1 MHITKDPSHLTNYH
15 LEPGSF
21 RDRNSRVFYGVNA
34 VFRGLSETA
43 LIEWEALSSTTFF
56 SRSIAEGKLVHTERI
71 DPTGDL
77 ISALAGD
84 WVAVLKHQIIPFVSY
99 PYEWSFGMLKDAAL
113 LELELLLVALD
124 EDMILKDSSA
134 FNVQWKG
141 AKPIFIDVPSF
152 ERLTPGEPWVGYRQ
166 FCQMFL
172 YPLFLLAYK
181 NVSFQPWLRGSIDGI
196 EPEHCNN
203 LMSVRDLLRP
213 GVFMHVYL
221 QAKIQAKYAHT
232 QKDTKG
238 DLRAAGFNK
247 ALIKAN
253 VSRLDKII
261 RGLTWKRASSE
272 WSDYANDNSYTG
284 TDREIK
290 MAFVRN
296 VVLSRP
302 WNLVWDLG
310 CNIGVFSRIAAEN
323 ACYVVAMDADQLS
336 IERFYQVL
344 KAEGNTSILPLV
356 SNLADV
362 SPNLGWRG
370 LERKALTER
379 GKPDLTLC
387 LALIH
392 HVVISANI
400 PLMEFVDWLA
410 SLSTS
415 LVIEFVTKED
425 PMVKTLLRNKQDNYA
440 DYETK
445 YFEQCLDRAFEVA
458 QRKMLASGTR
468 ILYFAHARI

>member
-1 MHITKDPSHLTNYH
+1 
-15 LEPGSF
+15 
-21 RDRNSRVFYGVNA
+21 
-34 VFRGLSETA
+34 
-43 LIEWEALSSTTFF
+43 
-56 SRSIAEGKLVHTERI
+56 
-71 DPTGDL
+71 
-77 ISALAGD
+77 
-84 WVAVLKHQIIPFVSY
+84 
-99 PYEWSFGMLKDAAL
+99 
-113 LELELLLVALD
+113 
-124 EDMILKDSSA
+124 
-134 FNVQWKG
+134 
-141 AKPIFIDVPSF
+141 
-152 ERLTPGEPWVGYRQ
+152 
-166 FCQMFL
+166 MFL

-221 QAKIQAKYAHT
+221 QTKAQAKYAQT

-261 RGLTWKRASSE
+261 RGLTWKRAGSQ

-290 MAFVRN
+290 MGFVREM
-296 VVLSRP
+296 VLSRP

-323 ACYVVAMDADQLS
+323 ARYVVAMDADQLS
-336 IERFYQVL
+336 IERFYQAL

-356 SNLADV
+356 SNLADA

-370 LERKALTER
+370 LERKSLTER

-400 PLMEFVDWLA
+400 PLKEFIDWLA
-410 SLSTS
+410 SLGTS

-440 DYETK
+440 DYEIK
-445 YFEQCLDRAFEVA
+445 YFEQCLDRVFEVA

-468 ILYFAHARI
+468 ILYFAHAKT

>member
-1 MHITKDPSHLTNYH
+1 M
-15 LEPGSF
+15 
-21 RDRNSRVFYGVNA
+21 
-34 VFRGLSETA
+34 
-43 LIEWEALSSTTFF
+43 
-56 SRSIAEGKLVHTERI
+56 AEGKLIHTERI
-71 DPTGDL
+71 DPTEEL
-77 ISALAGD
+77 TSALAGD
-84 WVAVLKHQIIPFVSY
+84 WAAVLKHQIIPFVSY

-113 LELELLLVALD
+113 LQLELLLVALD
-124 EDMILKDSSA
+124 EEMILKDSSA
-134 FNVQWKG
+134 FNIQWKG
-141 AKPIFIDVPSF
+141 AKPIFIDVASF
-152 ERLTPGEPWVGYRQ
+152 ERLNPGGPWVGYRQ

-196 EPEHCNN
+196 EPEQCSN

-221 QAKIQAKYAHT
+221 QTKMQAKYAQT

-253 VSRLDKII
+253 ANRIGKII
-261 RGLTWKRASSE
+261 RGLTWKRARSQ
-272 WSDYANDNSYTG
+272 WSDYANENSYTE
-284 TDREIK
+284 TDRETK
-290 MAFVRN
+290 MGFVRN

-310 CNIGVFSRIAAEN
+310 CNIGTFSRIAAEN
-323 ACYVVAMDADQLS
+323 ARYVVAMDADQLS
-336 IERFYQVL
+336 IERFYQAL
-344 KAEGNTSILPLV
+344 KAEGNTSILPLL
-356 SNLADV
+356 SNLADA

-400 PLMEFVDWLA
+400 PLTEFVDWLA
-410 SLSTS
+410 SLGTS
-415 LVIEFVTKED
+415 LVIEFITKED

-440 DYETK
+440 DYEIK
-445 YFEQCLDRAFEVA
+445 YFEQSLDRAFEVA
-458 QRKMLASGTR
+458 QRKMLTSGTR
-468 ILYFAHARI
+468 VLYFAHTRI

>member
-1 MHITKDPSHLTNYH
+1 MGSNYAYH

-21 RDRNSRVFYGVNA
+21 RDRNSRVFYGANA
-34 VFRGLSETA
+34 VFRGLGETA
-43 LIEWEALSSTTFF
+43 LHEWEALSSTAFF
-56 SRSIAEGKLVHTERI
+56 PRSMAEGKLVHTERI
-71 DPTGDL
+71 DPTEEL
-77 ISALAGD
+77 TSALAGD
-84 WVAVLKHQIIPFVSY
+84 WAAVLKHQIIPFVSY

-113 LELELLLVALD
+113 LQLELLLVALD

-141 AKPIFIDVPSF
+141 AKPIFIDVASF

-181 NVSFQPWLRGSIDGI
+181 NVSFQPWLRGCIDGI
-196 EPEHCNN
+196 EAEHCNS
-203 LMSVRDLLRP
+203 LMSVRDFLRP
-213 GVFMHVYL
+213 GVFLHVYL
-221 QAKIQAKYAHT
+221 QSKMQAKYAQT

-238 DLRAAGFNK
+238 ELRAAGFNK
-247 ALIKAN
+247 DLIKSN
-253 VSRLDKII
+253 VRSLDKTV

-272 WSDYANDNSYTG
+272 WSNYANDNTYTG
-284 TDREIK
+284 IDREMK
-290 MAFVRN
+290 MGFVRD
-296 VVLSRP
+296 VVHSRP

-310 CNIGVFSRIAAEN
+310 CNTGAFSRLAAEN
-323 ACYVVAMDADQLS
+323 ARYVVAMDADQLS
-336 IERFYQVL
+336 IERFYQAL
-344 KAEGNTSILPLV
+344 KVEGNTSILPLV
-356 SNLADV
+356 INIADA

-370 LERKALTER
+370 LERKALIER
-379 GKPDLTLC
+379 GKPDLILC

-400 PLMEFVDWLA
+400 PLAEFIDWLS
-410 SLSTS
+410 SLGAS

-425 PMVKTLLRNKQDNYA
+425 PMVQTLLRNKEDNYT
-440 DYETK
+440 DYEIK
-445 YFEQCLDRAFEVA
+445 YFEQSLDRAFEVA
-458 QRKMLASGTR
+458 KREVLASGTR

>member
-1 MHITKDPSHLTNYH
+1 M
-15 LEPGSF
+15 
-21 RDRNSRVFYGVNA
+21 
-34 VFRGLSETA
+34 
-43 LIEWEALSSTTFF
+43 
-56 SRSIAEGKLVHTERI
+56 AEGKLVHTERI
-71 DPTGDL
+71 DPTGEL
-77 ISALAGD
+77 TSALPGD
-84 WVAVLKHQIIPFVSY
+84 WAAVLKHQIIPFVSY

-113 LELELLLVALD
+113 LMLELLLVALD

-141 AKPIFIDVPSF
+141 AKPIFIDLPSF
-152 ERLTPGEPWVGYRQ
+152 ERLTLGEPWVGYRQ

-221 QAKIQAKYAHT
+221 QTKAQAKYAQT

-261 RGLTWKRASSE
+261 RGLTWKRAGSQ

-290 MAFVRN
+290 MGFVREM
-296 VVLSRP
+296 VLSRP

-323 ACYVVAMDADQLS
+323 ARYVVAMDADQLS
-336 IERFYQVL
+336 IERFYQAL

-356 SNLADV
+356 SNLADA

-370 LERKALTER
+370 LERKSLTER

-400 PLMEFVDWLA
+400 PLKEFIDWLA
-410 SLSTS
+410 SLGTS

-440 DYETK
+440 DYEIK
-445 YFEQCLDRAFEVA
+445 YFEQCLDRVFEVA

-468 ILYFAHARI
+468 ILYFAHAKT